1 LGQPFTQPDFTS
13 QNETALK
20 TNYDNAAAVMARI
33 AAMFNPEAQATP
45 DLTVHLDAGAIWDA
59 ETLTLTEVAAQNSGA
74 ITAPTTNPRID
85 RAVIGLVTGT
95 LSIITGAEAPS
106 PVPPA
111 ITADKLPVAQ
121 IALVVSQ
128 TSIVNAD
135 ITDERQ
141 LNFLGLGEMA
151 RNDVLALTTEASPD
165 ADNDFIPFWDTS
177 AGAIRKATPTNISP
191 SFPAGTSMLFQQT
204 AAPTGWTK
212 QTTHNNK
219 AIRLQTGVVT
229 TGGGDAFTTVFGAG
243 KVTASHTL
251 STGQIPAHAHSE
263 RTSSG
268 TGAGNNAV
276 GGLDAGT
283 ASITSVTDTETDGG
297 SGGGHAHNLSNL
309 DLQFVDFIIANKD

>member
-1 LGQPFTQPDFTS
+1 MGQPFTQPDFTS

-45 DLTVHLDAGAIWDA
+45 DMTVHLDAGAVWDA
-59 ETLTLTEVAAQNSGA
+59 EALTLTEVAAQNSGA
-74 ITAPTTNPRID
+74 ITAPATNPRID
-85 RAVIGLVTGT
+85 RAVIDLAAGT

-106 PVPPA
+106 PSPPA

-121 IALVVSQ
+121 ISLVVSQ
-128 TSIVNAD
+128 SSIVNAD

-141 LNFLGLGEMA
+141 LNFLGLGELA

-177 AGAIRKATPTNISP
+177 AAAIRKATPTNISP
-191 SFPAGTSMLFQQT
+191 SFPSGTSMLFQQT

-212 QTTHNNK
+212 QAAHNNK
-219 AIRLQTGVVT
+219 AIRLQTGTVT
-229 TGGGDAFTTVFGAG
+229 TGGGDAFTTVFGTG
-243 KVTASHTL
+243 KATDSHTVIISEMPSHNHPGTYVTPAAD
-251 STGQIPAHAHSE
+251 STQALVRESNQAS
-263 RTSSG
+263 TSFQVASQG
-268 TGAGNNAV
+268 GGAGH
-276 GGLDAGT
+276 
-283 ASITSVTDTETDGG
+283 I
-297 SGGGHAHNLSNL
+297 HNLSNL